1 MRVILASKSP
11 RRKELLSMIT
21 TDFEVIVSASDENV
35 QEDLK
40 PSEKVIEIAKQ
51 KAQDIFASQ
60 EGDVVVLGSDTI
72 VVGDNDEILG
82 KPKDYDDAVR
92 MLMSLSNKTHKV
104 MTGVSIIS
112 RKNGVIEET
121 NFCDIADVHVKE
133 LTREEIDKWL
143 ETGNAWDKAGAYAI
157 QQEFAVHI
165 DKLDGNYATVM
176 GLPIHAVYD
185 EFKRFCYA
193 LYE

>member
-21 TDFEVIVSASDENV
+21 TDFEVIVSASDESVN
-35 QEDLK
+35 EELK
-40 PSEKVIEIAKQ
+40 PSEKVVEIAKQ
-51 KAQDIFASQ
+51 KAQDIFSSQ

-72 VVGDNDEILG
+72 VVTDDDEILG

-92 MLMSLSNKTHKV
+92 MLMLLSNKTHKV

-112 RKNGVIEET
+112 RKEGKVEET
-121 NFCDIADVHVKE
+121 NFCDIANVHVKE
-133 LTREEIDKWL
+133 LSKEEIDKWL

-185 EFKRFCYA
+185 ELKR
-193 LYE
+193 LKIV

>member
-121 NFCDIADVHVKE
+121 NFCDRADVHVKE

-185 EFKRFCYA
+185 EFKR
-193 LYE
+193 LKIV

>member
-21 TDFEVIVSASDENV
+21 KDFEVNVSASDEVVN
-35 QEDLK
+35 EELK
-40 PSEKVIEIAKQ
+40 PSEQVIEIAKQ

-72 VVGDNDEILG
+72 VICDNDEILG

-104 MTGVSIIS
+104 MTGVSIMY
-112 RKNGVIEET
+112 RKDEKIEET
-121 NFCDIADVHVKE
+121 NFCDIANVHVKE
-133 LTREEIDKWL
+133 LSKEEIDKWL

-185 EFKRFCYA
+185 EFKR
-193 LYE
+193 LKII

>member
-21 TDFEVIVSASDENV
+21 KEFEVIVSASDEVVNA
-35 QEDLK
+35 ELK
-40 PSEKVIEIAKQ
+40 PSEQVIEIAKQ
-51 KAQDIFASQ
+51 KAQDIFSSQ

-72 VVGDNDEILG
+72 VVADNDEILG

-92 MLMSLSNKTHKV
+92 MLTTLSNKTHKV
-104 MTGVSIIS
+104 MTGVSIIY
-112 RKNGVIEET
+112 RKDGKIEES
-121 NFCDIADVHVKE
+121 NFCDIANVHVKE
-133 LTREEIDKWL
+133 MSKQEIDKWI

-165 DKLDGNYATVM
+165 DKLDGNYSTVM
-176 GLPIHAVYD
+176 GLPIHLVYD
-185 EFKRFCYA
+185 ELKR
-193 LYE
+193 LKIV

>member
-21 TDFEVIVSASDENV
+21 KEFEVIVSASDEVVN
-35 QEDLK
+35 EELK
-40 PSEKVIEIAKQ
+40 PSEQVVEIAKQ

-72 VVGDNDEILG
+72 VVADNDEILG

-92 MLMSLSNKTHKV
+92 MLMTLSNKTHKV
-104 MTGVSIIS
+104 MTGVSIIY
-112 RKNGVIEET
+112 RKDGKIEES
-121 NFCDIADVHVKE
+121 NFCDIANVHVKE
-133 LTREEIDKWL
+133 MSKEEIDKWL

-165 DKLDGNYATVM
+165 DKLDGNYSTVM
-176 GLPIHAVYD
+176 GLPIHLVYD
-185 EFKRFCYA
+185 ELKR
-193 LYE
+193 LKIV

>member
-35 QEDLK
+35 QENLK

-72 VVGDNDEILG
+72 VVADNDEILG
-82 KPKDYDDAVR
+82 KPKDYEDAVR
-92 MLMSLSNKTHKV
+92 MLMTLSNKTHKV
-104 MTGVSIIS
+104 MTGVSIIY
-112 RKNGVIEET
+112 RKDGKVEET
-121 NFCDIADVHVKE
+121 NFCDIANVHVKE
-133 LTREEIDKWL
+133 ISKEEIDKWL

-157 QQEFAVHI
+157 QQEFGVHI

-185 EFKRFCYA
+185 EFKR
-193 LYE
+193 LKII

>member
-1 MRVILASKSP
+1 MASKSP

-21 TDFEVIVSASDENV
+21 TDFEVIVSASDEDV

-185 EFKRFCYA
+185 EFKR
-193 LYE
+193 LKIV

>member
-21 TDFEVIVSASDENV
+21 TDFEVIVSASDESV

-40 PSEKVIEIAKQ
+40 PSEKVVEIAKQ

-72 VVGDNDEILG
+72 VVADNDEILG

-92 MLMSLSNKTHKV
+92 MLSLLSNKTHKV

-112 RKNGVIEET
+112 RKEGKVEET
-121 NFCDIADVHVKE
+121 NFCDIANVHVKE
-133 LTREEIDKWL
+133 MSREEIDKWL
-143 ETGNAWDKAGAYAI
+143 DTGNAWDKAGAYAI

-185 EFKRFCYA
+185 EFKR
-193 LYE
+193 LKLV

>member
-21 TDFEVIVSASDENV
+21 NDFEVIVSASDENV

-121 NFCDIADVHVKE
+121 NFCDIADVHVNE

-143 ETGNAWDKAGAYAI
+143 ETGNAWDKAGAYAS

-185 EFKRFCYA
+185 EFKR
-193 LYE
+193 LKIV

>member
-21 TDFEVIVSASDENV
+21 TDFEVIVSASEEIVN
-35 QEDLK
+35 EELR
-40 PSEKVIEIAKQ
+40 PAEKVVEIAKQ
-51 KAQDIFASQ
+51 KAQDIFSSQ

-72 VVGDNDEILG
+72 VVADNEEILG

-92 MLMSLSNKTHKV
+92 MLMTLSNKTHQV

-112 RKNGVIEET
+112 RKNGEVEES
-121 NFCDIADVHVKE
+121 NFCDIANVHVKE
-133 LTREEIDKWL
+133 LSKEEIDKWL

-185 EFKRFCYA
+185 EFKR
-193 LYE
+193 LKIV

>member
-21 TDFEVIVSASDENV
+21 TDFEVIVSAADEVVNN
-35 QEDLK
+35 ELK
-40 PSEKVIEIAKQ
+40 PSEQVIEIAKQ
-51 KAQDIFASQ
+51 KAQDVFASQ

-104 MTGVSIIS
+104 MTGVSIIY
-112 RKNGVIEET
+112 RKDGKVEDS
-121 NFCDIADVHVKE
+121 NFCDIANVHVKE
-133 LTREEIDKWL
+133 LSKEEIDKWL

-176 GLPIHAVYD
+176 GLPIHTVYD
-185 EFKRFCYA
+185 EFKR
-193 LYE
+193 LKII

>member
-21 TDFEVIVSASDENV
+21 KDFEVNVSASDEVVNK
-35 QEDLK
+35 ELK
-40 PSEKVIEIAKQ
+40 PSEQVIEIAKQ

-72 VVGDNDEILG
+72 VICDNDEILG

-104 MTGVSIIS
+104 MTGVSIMY
-112 RKNGVIEET
+112 RKDEKIEET
-121 NFCDIADVHVKE
+121 NFCDIANVHVKE
-133 LTREEIDKWL
+133 LSKEEIDKWL

-185 EFKRFCYA
+185 EFKR
-193 LYE
+193 LKII

>member
-21 TDFEVIVSASDENV
+21 TDFEVIVSAADEVVN
-35 QEDLK
+35 DKLK
-40 PSEKVIEIAKQ
+40 PVEQVVEIAKQ
-51 KAQDIFASQ
+51 KAKDIFESQ

-72 VVGDNDEILG
+72 VVADNDEILG
-82 KPKDYDDAVR
+82 KPKNYDDAVR

-104 MTGVSIIS
+104 MTGVSIIY
-112 RKNGVIEET
+112 RKDGKVEET
-121 NFCDIADVHVKE
+121 NFCDIANVHVKE
-133 LTREEIDKWL
+133 LSKEEIDKWL

-176 GLPIHAVYD
+176 GLPIHTVYD
-185 EFKRFCYA
+185 EFKR
-193 LYE
+193 LKII

>member
-185 EFKRFCYA
+185 EFKR
-193 LYE
+193 LKIV

>member
-40 PSEKVIEIAKQ
+40 PSEKVVEIAKQ

-72 VVGDNDEILG
+72 VVADNDEILG

-92 MLMSLSNKTHKV
+92 MLTTLSNKTHKV
-104 MTGVSIIS
+104 MTGVSIIY
-112 RKNGVIEET
+112 RKDGKVEES

-133 LTREEIDKWL
+133 ISKEEIDKWL

-185 EFKRFCYA
+185 EFKR
-193 LYE
+193 LKII

>member
-112 RKNGVIEET
+112 RKNGEIEET

-143 ETGNAWDKAGAYAI
+143 ESGNAWDKAGAYAI

-185 EFKRFCYA
+185 EFKR
-193 LYE
+193 LKIV